1 MERPILQRFPAE
13 VGLRCACGHTKGSH
27 YLLGGWPACSACNE
41 CSEFT
46 PMARITPRPWKRG
59 RRGGRGG
66 SKLYRHGGRLLRYLD
81 SLPNQ
86 PF

>member
-1 MERPILQRFPAE
+1 MTDETIHLIASAYWSDDGREYQLEETLCNCDECKQLERP
-13 VGLRCACGHTKGSH
+13 
-27 YLLGGWPACSACNE
+27 
-41 CSEFT
+41 
-46 PMARITPRPWKRG
+46 ARPTPRPWKRG